1 MEITN
6 KPIAGLI
13 ANEIN
18 LQKPVSTAESFIP
31 KQYSPE
37 ITSAFDKISQMSVGD
52 QCPSL
57 EIFKQ
62 AVGLQLMG
70 VVANY
75 DGFLKKF
82 LKEYPKKRQKDIK
95 IAVTT
100 HVLTEMVYNGFR
112 VGWEWGKNGKPEK
125 KSNDSNIKEKS
136 GKVIENKDSDPP
148 IEIVVHP
155 YGRKD
160 MVTDV
165 RDEIIEYTKK
175 QYENRKP
182 LDDTQNIRI
191 TLIIDFINEVLT
203 ELSEIIDKDL
213 EVVEVK
219 ENNNNAT

>member
-1 MEITN
+1 MNITN
-6 KPIAGLI
+6 QQTPGLI
-13 ANEIN
+13 ADEIN
-18 LQKPVSTAESFIP
+18 LNKTISSVEAFSP

-37 ITSAFDKISQMSVGD
+37 ITSAFDKISQMSIGD

-112 VGWEWGKNGKPEK
+112 VGWEWGKNGKPENNNVSSENVVG
-125 KSNDSNIKEKS
+125 KSKTIKNEDSNS
-136 GKVIENKDSDPP
+136 P
-148 IEIVVHP
+148 IEIIVHP

-160 MVTDV
+160 MITDV

-175 QYENRKP
+175 QYEVNKP
-182 LDDTQNIRI
+182 LTDKWNVRME
-191 TLIIDFINEVLT
+191 LISAFVNEVLT

-219 ENNNNAT
+219 ENNNAT